1 MSDALSGR
9 KKYTEDSFR
18 MKKLISLLIA
28 VLMVFGLLPVLSAPA
43 THASADSSDGYGD
56 FKSASHPADT
66 LRGFSYFYHDSK
78 FMGGPYGWVSM
89 ASGNPEGANFIS
101 DFTESG
107 YVAGEFYNGYVYGYR
122 YAEESN
128 YHFCKVNAFTF
139 EETILGT
146 SEAVAADM
154 AYDYSTDT
162 MYAVSGDLLC
172 TVNLSDGSLTEV
184 GFVGPDAMLAL
195 ACSTDG
201 QLYGIGDD
209 CNLYAIE
216 KTEGMGEV
224 CGFTGV
230 IADGLQSMAWDHN
243 TDTLYWAS
251 CATTP
256 HLFTYYT
263 TMGNLCELNTIDGTA
278 TVIGNIYGS
287 KMQVTCLYSVPD
299 FYDAPEFPLTDM
311 HLNLDT
317 SYMVPGQTTQLSA
330 YMEPANAERGVTWA
344 TSNPNIVRVDNC
356 GKMTAVATGTALVTA
371 QSIDGSKIKTCTVNV
386 VSSTD
391 GLTLDDA
398 VNGTGSNYTYNNAAN
413 YPFETEIRD
422 GRLCAAST
430 MTVQGEALL
439 QVDLGTLTA
448 GSVVRFDWKTDTRY
462 MFHGWILWF
471 NNDYVANL
479 TGSTGWLTYEY
490 VIPVT
495 GQYVITWNLHKDNS
509 PVDGSN
515 MSWVDNLVVE
525 SQSTSPVEGVNVTP
539 ETTEMY
545 TGGQLALNAEVY
557 PSNVADA
564 SVSWSSS
571 NESVATVNSNGVV
584 TAVAP
589 GTADIIAATTE
600 GGFTDSCS
608 LTVVDSAVIDAP
620 ISDALN
626 VSGGSLVFSNDTA
639 HPWAVDSE
647 TFAGRT
653 AAKSTINGM
662 AGTSTGIRLN
672 AGTLHAGDRL
682 SFDWLASSEGGTWDY
697 AAFIVNG
704 NVEATTGGTD
714 NDWAN
719 FIYTVPADGEYIFE
733 WTYQKDGSRDQ
744 GDDCVY
750 VDEVCILPAV
760 GVLGDVD
767 GDGTVTISDALM
779 IMRNAMQL
787 LEFTPAQTAAAD
799 MDGDGLI
806 TVEDALTALRAAITV
821 R

>member
-1 MSDALSGR
+1 
-9 KKYTEDSFR
+9 
-18 MKKLISLLIA
+18 
-28 VLMVFGLLPVLSAPA
+28 
-43 THASADSSDGYGD
+43 
-56 FKSASHPADT
+56 
-66 LRGFSYFYHDSK
+66 
-78 FMGGPYGWVSM
+78 
-89 ASGNPEGANFIS
+89 
-101 DFTESG
+101 
-107 YVAGEFYNGYVYGYR
+107 
-122 YAEESN
+122 
-128 YHFCKVNAFTF
+128 
-139 EETILGT
+139 
-146 SEAVAADM
+146 
-154 AYDYSTDT
+154 
-162 MYAVSGDLLC
+162 
-172 TVNLSDGSLTEV
+172 
-184 GFVGPDAMLAL
+184 
-195 ACSTDG
+195 
-201 QLYGIGDD
+201 
-209 CNLYAIE
+209 
-216 KTEGMGEV
+216 
-224 CGFTGV
+224 
-230 IADGLQSMAWDHN
+230 
-243 TDTLYWAS
+243 
-251 CATTP
+251 
-256 HLFTYYT
+256 
-263 TMGNLCELNTIDGTA
+263 MGNLCELNTIDGTA

-311 HLNLDT
+311 HLSLDT
-317 SYMVPGQTTQLSA
+317 SYMVPGQTAQLSA

-539 ETTEMY
+539 ETAEMY

-571 NESVATVNSNGVV
+571 NESVATVNADGVV

-626 VSGGSLVFSNDTA
+626 VSSGSLVFSNDTA

-653 AAKSTINGM
+653 AANQLSTAWRELQQASGSMPEHFMQATGSVLTGWQAARAALGTMRHSLSTEMLKQRRAAPTTIGQTSSIRYPRTVNTSLNGHIKRT
-662 AGTSTGIRLN
+662 AHAIRAMTAFMLTRC
-672 AGTLHAGDRL
+672 AFFRL
-682 SFDWLASSEGGTWDY
+682 S
-697 AAFIVNG
+697 AF
-704 NVEATTGGTD
+704 
-714 NDWAN
+714 WA
-719 FIYTVPADGEYIFE
+719 
-733 WTYQKDGSRDQ
+733 
-744 GDDCVY
+744 
-750 VDEVCILPAV
+750 
-760 GVLGDVD
+760 
-767 GDGTVTISDALM
+767 M
-779 IMRNAMQL
+779 
-787 LEFTPAQTAAAD
+787 
-799 MDGDGLI
+799 
-806 TVEDALTALRAAITV
+806 LTETEPLQYPMLS
-821 R
+821 

>member
-1 MSDALSGR
+1 
-9 KKYTEDSFR
+9 
-18 MKKLISLLIA
+18 MKKIVAILLA
-28 VLMVFGLLPVLSAPA
+28 ALMVFGLLPALSIPAASVSAESIDANSSPASA
-43 THASADSSDGYGD
+43 TH
-56 FKSASHPADT
+56 PTDT

-78 FMGGPYGWVSM
+78 FMGGPYGWISM
-89 ASGNPEGANFIS
+89 ASGNPEGASFIS
-101 DFTESG
+101 DFTEGG
-107 YVAGEFYNGYVYGYR
+107 YVAGEFYNGYIYGYR
-122 YAEESN
+122 YADGSN

-139 EETILGT
+139 EETILNT

-154 AYDYSTDT
+154 AYDYSTNT
-162 MYAVSGDLLC
+162 MYAVGADLLY
-172 TVNLSDGSLTEV
+172 TVDLATGEMTEV
-184 GFVGPDAMLAL
+184 GYVGPDAMLAL

-243 TDTLYWAS
+243 TGTLYWAS

-263 TMGNLCELNTIDGTA
+263 TMGNLCELNPIDGTA
-278 TVIGNIYGS
+278 SVIGNVYGS

-299 FYDAPEFPLTDM
+299 FYDAPEFPITDM
-311 HLNLDT
+311 RLNLDT
-317 SYMVPGQTTQLSA
+317 SYMTPGQTAQLSA

-344 TSNPNIVRVDNC
+344 TSNPNIVRIDSC
-356 GKMTAVATGTALVTA
+356 GKMTAVASGTALITA
-371 QSIDGSKIKTCTVNV
+371 QSADRSMIRTCTVNV
-386 VSSTD
+386 VSGTD

-398 VNGTGSNYTYNNAAN
+398 VNGTGSNYTYTNAAN

-430 MTVQGEALL
+430 MTVQGDALL
-439 QVDLGTLTA
+439 QVNLGTLTA

-495 GQYVITWNLHKDNS
+495 GQYIITWDLYKDNT

-515 MSWVDNLVVE
+515 KSWVDNLVVTA
-525 SQSTSPVEGVNVTP
+525 QSTSPVEGVNVTP
-539 ETTEMY
+539 ETAELY
-545 TGGQLALNAEVY
+545 TGAQLALNAEVY

-571 NESVATVNSNGVV
+571 NEAVATVDSNGVV

-589 GTADIIAATTE
+589 GSAEITATTNE
-600 GGFTDSCS
+600 GGFTDSCA

-620 ISDALN
+620 ISAALN
-626 VSGGSLVFSNDTA
+626 VSGGSLVFSNDA
-639 HPWAVDSE
+639 GHPWTVDSE

-653 AAKSTINGM
+653 VAKSAINGM
-662 AGTSTGIRLN
+662 ANTSTAIRLN
-672 AGTLHAGDRL
+672 AGMLHAGDRL

-697 AAFIVNG
+697 ASFIVNG
-704 NVEATTGGTD
+704 TVAATIGGTD
-714 NDWAN
+714 NDWEN
-719 FIYTVPADGEYIFE
+719 FVYTVAADGEYVFE
-733 WTYQKDGSRDQ
+733 WKYQKDGSRDQ

-750 VDEVCILPAV
+750 VDEVCILTS
-760 GVLGDVD
+760 GVPGDVD
-767 GDGTVTISDALM
+767 GDGVVTISDAVTIL
-779 IMRNAMQL
+779 RYSMQL
-787 LEFTPAQTAAAD
+787 LELTNAQLAVAD
-799 MDGDGLI
+799 MNGDG
-806 TVEDALTALRAAITV
+806 VVNVSDALTALRAAISGD
-821 R
+821 

>member
-56 FKSASHPADT
+56 SKSASHPADT

-89 ASGNPEGANFIS
+89 ASGNPEGASFIS

-146 SEAVAADM
+146 SGAVAADM

-311 HLNLDT
+311 HLSLDT
-317 SYMVPGQTTQLSA
+317 SYMVPGQTAQLSA

-413 YPFETEIRD
+413 YPFETRS
-422 GRLCAAST
+422 A
-430 MTVQGEALL
+430 
-439 QVDLGTLTA
+439 TA
-448 GSVVRFDWKTDTRY
+448 
-462 MFHGWILWF
+462 
-471 NNDYVANL
+471 
-479 TGSTGWLTYEY
+479 
-490 VIPVT
+490 
-495 GQYVITWNLHKDNS
+495 
-509 PVDGSN
+509 
-515 MSWVDNLVVE
+515 
-525 SQSTSPVEGVNVTP
+525 
-539 ETTEMY
+539 
-545 TGGQLALNAEVY
+545 
-557 PSNVADA
+557 
-564 SVSWSSS
+564 
-571 NESVATVNSNGVV
+571 
-584 TAVAP
+584 
-589 GTADIIAATTE
+589 
-600 GGFTDSCS
+600 
-608 LTVVDSAVIDAP
+608 
-620 ISDALN
+620 
-626 VSGGSLVFSNDTA
+626 
-639 HPWAVDSE
+639 
-647 TFAGRT
+647 
-653 AAKSTINGM
+653 
-662 AGTSTGIRLN
+662 
-672 AGTLHAGDRL
+672 
-682 SFDWLASSEGGTWDY
+682 
-697 AAFIVNG
+697 
-704 NVEATTGGTD
+704 
-714 NDWAN
+714 
-719 FIYTVPADGEYIFE
+719 
-733 WTYQKDGSRDQ
+733 
-744 GDDCVY
+744 
-750 VDEVCILPAV
+750 
-760 GVLGDVD
+760 
-767 GDGTVTISDALM
+767 
-779 IMRNAMQL
+779 
-787 LEFTPAQTAAAD
+787 
-799 MDGDGLI
+799 
-806 TVEDALTALRAAITV
+806 
-821 R
+821 

>member
-1 MSDALSGR
+1 
-9 KKYTEDSFR
+9 

-56 FKSASHPADT
+56 SKSASHPADT

-89 ASGNPEGANFIS
+89 ASGNPEGASFIS

-287 KMQVTCLYSVPD
+287 KMQVTCL
-299 FYDAPEFPLTDM
+299 
-311 HLNLDT
+311 
-317 SYMVPGQTTQLSA
+317 
-330 YMEPANAERGVTWA
+330 
-344 TSNPNIVRVDNC
+344 
-356 GKMTAVATGTALVTA
+356 
-371 QSIDGSKIKTCTVNV
+371 
-386 VSSTD
+386 
-391 GLTLDDA
+391 
-398 VNGTGSNYTYNNAAN
+398 
-413 YPFETEIRD
+413 
-422 GRLCAAST
+422 
-430 MTVQGEALL
+430 
-439 QVDLGTLTA
+439 
-448 GSVVRFDWKTDTRY
+448 
-462 MFHGWILWF
+462 
-471 NNDYVANL
+471 
-479 TGSTGWLTYEY
+479 
-490 VIPVT
+490 
-495 GQYVITWNLHKDNS
+495 
-509 PVDGSN
+509 
-515 MSWVDNLVVE
+515 
-525 SQSTSPVEGVNVTP
+525 
-539 ETTEMY
+539 
-545 TGGQLALNAEVY
+545 
-557 PSNVADA
+557 
-564 SVSWSSS
+564 
-571 NESVATVNSNGVV
+571 
-584 TAVAP
+584 
-589 GTADIIAATTE
+589 
-600 GGFTDSCS
+600 
-608 LTVVDSAVIDAP
+608 
-620 ISDALN
+620 
-626 VSGGSLVFSNDTA
+626 
-639 HPWAVDSE
+639 
-647 TFAGRT
+647 
-653 AAKSTINGM
+653 
-662 AGTSTGIRLN
+662 
-672 AGTLHAGDRL
+672 
-682 SFDWLASSEGGTWDY
+682 
-697 AAFIVNG
+697 
-704 NVEATTGGTD
+704 
-714 NDWAN
+714 
-719 FIYTVPADGEYIFE
+719 
-733 WTYQKDGSRDQ
+733 
-744 GDDCVY
+744 
-750 VDEVCILPAV
+750 
-760 GVLGDVD
+760 
-767 GDGTVTISDALM
+767 
-779 IMRNAMQL
+779 
-787 LEFTPAQTAAAD
+787 
-799 MDGDGLI
+799 
-806 TVEDALTALRAAITV
+806 
-821 R
+821 